1 MVLATNHSSNMEK
14 ATEEPTNGPPRL
26 TIDEM
31 LERYPR
37 YEVEKAI
44 YRIDYPG
51 YGTVSDFT
59 FIKLTIY

>member
-1 MVLATNHSSNMEK
+1 MEK

-51 YGTVSDFT
+51 YGTISDFT

>member
-1 MVLATNHSSNMEK
+1 MET
-14 ATEEPTNGPPRL
+14 ATEEPTNGHLGHPPF

-51 YGTVSDFT
+51 YGTVYP
-59 FIKLTIY
+59 ILHL